1 MKKVLLNIVALTSL
15 TFVSYGQT
23 SLDSNTTC
31 EKSMLLQEGDYYD
44 NFTNKNGV
52 GYYVSTLP
60 KIIIIDPENQKLSM
74 SFFNEDCSDDNEFF
88 KMEEF
93 GPFSI
98 WSMPG
103 MTGMTRFKIE
113 KSSNSKLRIL
123 GMNLI
128 KENDYGY
135 TPEQIILG
143 NSFNIN
149 LSDYTKYTDS
159 HTSNPSTSPSDLV
172 APDSNV
178 VDMFYTFEASETTM
192 SLEMIV
198 DNPSIESALVVM
210 ELLSKDYDS
219 YKVGES
225 NRIYT
230 LRNLEIG
237 KKYNLRLEFGMPNST
252 PNQTTSTNIVNVVL
266 KNSTVTGIDNVE
278 LPTNISLSPNPSKG
292 SFVVSTSQK
301 QKSNIEIFNVLGEK
315 VLQLNDVESGSQI
328 DSKLDAGV
336 YLVKANLG
344 NKILS
349 NRLVIE

>member
-1 MKKVLLNIVALTSL
+1 MKKVLLNIFALTSL
-15 TFVSYGQT
+15 TFVSYSQT

-31 EKSMLLQEGDYYD
+31 EKPMLLQEGVIYD
-44 NFTNKNGV
+44 NFANKNGV
-52 GYYVSTLP
+52 AYYHKTTAKLIITDTDNQTFTTSLFTLLNDVCNDDAIVTFEGGGNIYGGDV
-60 KIIIIDPENQKLSM
+60 II
-74 SFFNEDCSDDNEFF
+74 
-88 KMEEF
+88 
-93 GPFSI
+93 
-98 WSMPG
+98 
-103 MTGMTRFKIE
+103 KIE
-113 KSSNSKLRIL
+113 KSAPSKLKL
-123 GMNLI
+123 KALNL
-128 KENDYGY
+128 ERANDFGY
-135 TPEQIILG
+135 NPEQIISG

-225 NRIYT
+225 NRIFT

-237 KKYNLRLEFGMPNST
+237 KKYNLRLEFGLPNST
-252 PNQTTSTNIVNVVL
+252 PNQTTSNNFVNIVL

-278 LPTNISLSPNPSKG
+278 LPIIISLSPNPSKG
-292 SFVVSTSQK
+292 SFVVSTSQN
-301 QKSNIEIFNVLGEK
+301 QKSNIEVFNVLGEM
-315 VLQLNDVESGSQI
+315 VLQLNDVASGCQI
-328 DSKLDAGV
+328 DSKLNTGV
-336 YLVKANLG
+336 YIVKANLG

-349 NRLVIE
+349 HRLIIE